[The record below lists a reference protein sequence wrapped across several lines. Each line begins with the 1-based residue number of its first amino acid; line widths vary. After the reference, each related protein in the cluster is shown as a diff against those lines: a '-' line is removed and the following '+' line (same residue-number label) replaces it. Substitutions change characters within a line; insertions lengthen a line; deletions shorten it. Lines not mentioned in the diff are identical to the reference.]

1 MMNKRFVTP
10 ATAVIAVFLL
20 AGCNPEPQDEVTGVR
35 KAVENLQQ
43 QYDELIAERGG
54 DPVEW
59 AASDLENLGDWEYR
73 IETIRLESEEEFAA
87 TLNEFGN
94 DRWEVIWLER
104 TPGGF
109 MIIMKKPSISLL
121 SKIPLS
127 QLGRFVID
135 GSEDSQ

>member
-1 MMNKRFVTP
+1 MKKFLAVP
-10 ATAVIAVFLL
+10 ATIICAALML
-20 AGCNPEPQDEVTGVR
+20 TGCNPEPQDEVTGVR

-43 QYDELIAERGG
+43 QYDELIEDRGG

-73 IETIRLESEEEFAA
+73 VETIKLETEQDFAA

-109 MIIMKKPSISLL
+109 MVIMKKPSISLL

-127 QLGRFVID
+127 QLGRFIID
-135 GSEDSQ
+135 GSEGSQ

>member
-1 MMNKRFVTP
+1 MNTP
-10 ATAVIAVFLL
+10 IYRLAVVELASSLFTA
-20 AGCNPEPQDEVTGVR
+20 CNPEPQDEVTGVR
-35 KAVENLQQ
+35 KTVEKLQQ
-43 QYDELIAERGG
+43 QYDELMAERGG

-73 IETIRLESEEEFAA
+73 VETLRLTSEEEFAA

-104 TPGGF
+104 TPGGL
-109 MIIMKKPSISLL
+109 MVIMKKPSISLL

-127 QLGRFVID
+127 QLGRFIID
-135 GSEDSQ
+135 GSGESQ

>member
-1 MMNKRFVTP
+1 MMKMCLAAPTVCVC
-10 ATAVIAVFLL
+10 ATLLL

-73 IETIRLESEEEFAA
+73 VETIRLESEEAFAA

-94 DRWEVIWLER
+94 ERWEVIWLER

-109 MIIMKKPSISLL
+109 MVIMKKPSISLL

-127 QLGRFVID
+127 QLGRFIID
-135 GSEDSQ
+135 GSEGSQ

>member
-1 MMNKRFVTP
+1 M
-10 ATAVIAVFLL
+10 
-20 AGCNPEPQDEVTGVR
+20 
-35 KAVENLQQ
+35 
-43 QYDELIAERGG
+43 
-54 DPVEW
+54 EW

-73 IETIRLESEEEFAA
+73 VETLKLTSEAEFAA

-109 MIIMKKPSISLL
+109 MVIMKKPSISLL

-135 GSEDSQ
+135 GSEGSQ

>member
-1 MMNKRFVTP
+1 MHTSIYRL
-10 ATAVIAVFLL
+10 ATVLL
-20 AGCNPEPQDEVTGVR
+20 ALSLLTACNPEPQDEVAGVR
-35 KAVENLQQ
+35 KTVEKLQQ
-43 QYDELIAERGG
+43 QYDDLMAERGG

-73 IETIRLESEEEFAA
+73 VETLRLTSEEDFAA

-109 MIIMKKPSISLL
+109 MVIMKKPSISLL

-127 QLGRFVID
+127 QLGRFIID
-135 GSEDSQ
+135 GSGEAQ

>member
-1 MMNKRFVTP
+1 MKNHF
-10 ATAVIAVFLL
+10 AQLAAL
-20 AGCNPEPQDEVTGVR
+20 AGAALVLTACNPEPQDEVTGMR

-73 IETIRLESEEEFAA
+73 VETIRLSSEADFAA

-109 MIIMKKPSISLL
+109 MVIMKKPSISLL

-135 GSEDSQ
+135 GSEGSQ

>member
-1 MMNKRFVTP
+1 MKKLSAAP
-10 ATAVIAVFLL
+10 AMIICATLLL

-73 IETIRLESEEEFAA
+73 VETLKLVSEEDFAA

-109 MIIMKKPSISLL
+109 MVIMKKPSISLL

-135 GSEDSQ
+135 GSEGAQ

>member
-1 MMNKRFVTP
+1 MSAAIV
-10 ATAVIAVFLL
+10 ASLLLTA
-20 AGCNPEPQDEVTGVR
+20 CNPEPQDEVTGVR
-35 KAVENLQQ
+35 KTVEKLQQ
-43 QYDELIAERGG
+43 QYDELMAERGG

-73 IETIRLESEEEFAA
+73 VETLRLTSEDEFAA

-94 DRWEVIWLER
+94 DRWEVIWLEK

-109 MIIMKKPSISLL
+109 MVIMKKPSISLL

-127 QLGRFVID
+127 QLGRFIID
-135 GSEDSQ
+135 GSGESQ

>member
-1 MMNKRFVTP
+1 MKKCLAAP
-10 ATAVIAVFLL
+10 AVCVCAMLL

-73 IETIRLESEEEFAA
+73 VETIRLESEEAFAA

-94 DRWEVIWLER
+94 ERWEVIWLER

-109 MIIMKKPSISLL
+109 MVIMKKPSISLL

-127 QLGRFVID
+127 QLGRFIID
-135 GSEDSQ
+135 GSEGSQ

>member
-1 MMNKRFVTP
+1 MKKYV
-10 ATAVIAVFLL
+10 AAAAAIVCAVFSL

-73 IETIRLESEEEFAA
+73 VETLKLESEQDFAA

-109 MIIMKKPSISLL
+109 MVIMKKPSISLL

-135 GSEDSQ
+135 GSEGSQ

>member
-1 MMNKRFVTP
+1 MNKRMHSL
-10 ATAVIAVFLL
+10 AAGLMASLLLTA
-20 AGCNPEPQDEVTGVR
+20 CNPEPQDEVTGVR
-35 KAVENLQQ
+35 KTVEKLQR

-73 IETIRLESEEEFAA
+73 VETLRLESEEDFAA
-87 TLNEFGN
+87 KLNEYGD

-109 MIIMKKPSISLL
+109 MVIMKKPSISLL

-127 QLGRFVID
+127 QLGRFIID
-135 GSEDSQ
+135 GSDGSQ